1 MTIESRKIEF
11 VQAFLKLQ
19 NDEVISQFES
29 LLKKKSTLS
38 KVQDSEFKPMSI
50 NEFHER
56 IDQAESDFLNKRF
69 KSTTELVKKFS

>member
-29 LLKKKSTLS
+29 LLKKKSILS
-38 KVQDSEFKPMSI
+38 NVQDSEFKPMSI
-50 NEFHER
+50 NEFNER
-56 IDQAESDFLNKRF
+56 IQGLCDAGQCGGYGRGCHHRCRL
-69 KSTTELVKKFS
+69 

>member
-29 LLKKKSTLS
+29 LLKKKSILS
-38 KVQDSEFKPMSI
+38 NVQDSEFKPMSI
-50 NEFHER
+50 NEFNER